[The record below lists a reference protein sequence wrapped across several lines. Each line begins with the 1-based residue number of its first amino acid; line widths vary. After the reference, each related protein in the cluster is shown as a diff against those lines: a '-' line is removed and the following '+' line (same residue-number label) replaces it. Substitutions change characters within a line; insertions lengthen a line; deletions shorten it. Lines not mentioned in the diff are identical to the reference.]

1 MTRSSLYLTTEHGSK
16 YLQQLG
22 KHFGYKVPVTFTPT
36 DGQVT
41 LPFGTC
47 EMTATGTDLSIT
59 VQGEASDLGRLE
71 RFVGD
76 HLARFAFRENP
87 TLTWQRAA

>member
-1 MTRSSLYLTTEHGSK
+1 MTHSRLHLTTEHGSK

-22 KHFGYKVPVTFTPT
+22 KHFGHKVPVTFTPT

-47 EMTATGTDLSIT
+47 QMTATDTDLSIT
-59 VQGEASDLGRLE
+59 VQGDARDLGRLE

-76 HLARFAFRENP
+76 HLTRFAFRENP

>member
-1 MTRSSLYLTTEHGSK
+1 MTRSRLNLTTEHGSK

-22 KHFGYKVPVTFTPT
+22 KHFGHKVPVTFTPT
-36 DGQVT
+36 QGDVT

-47 EMTATGTDLSIT
+47 EMMATDTDLAIT
-59 VQGEASDLGRLE
+59 VRGAPQDLGRLE

-87 TLTWQRAA
+87 TLIWQRAA

>member
-1 MTRSSLYLTTEHGSK
+1 MTRSTLHLTTTHGSK

-22 KHFGYKVPVTFTPT
+22 KHFGHKVPVTFTT
-36 DGQVT
+36 TAGEVT

-47 EMTATGTDLSIT
+47 EMTATDAALSIT
-59 VQGEASDLGRLE
+59 VLGKPHDLARLE

-87 TLTWQRAA
+87 ILTWQRAA